1 MQYDEL
7 VKLLTAQRAHGQ
19 ITGTAPTA
27 SEVEGVSGAFFN
39 DASTRNLQ
47 GRQVNLGIDQ
57 LALERWRMQKMLEA
71 ANEGNRNQLIGN
83 ALKSGVGL
91 AGLYYTR

>member
-7 VKLLTAQRAHGQ
+7 VKLLTAQRAKNQ
-19 ITGTAPTA
+19 ITGNTGSA
-27 SEVEGVSGAFFN
+27 SDVEGLSGAWFN
-39 DASTRNLQ
+39 NVANKELQ
-47 GRQVNLGIDQ
+47 GKQVNLGIDQ

-91 AGLYYTR
+91 AGLYYTK